1 MSKWIKKDTKVVVIT
16 GNDKGTSGTVIA
28 RNKNRVIVQ
37 GVNIRKKHM
46 KAKSQDRPSEI
57 IELEC
62 SIHISNVALCDDDG
76 KAVKVK
82 AITNGDKKELVI
94 AGNEKTVLRTISMKG
109 K

>member
-1 MSKWIKKDTKVVVIT
+1 MSKWIKKDTKVVVIA

-28 RNKNRVIVQ
+28 RKNDRVIVQ

-57 IELEC
+57 VQMEC
-62 SIHISNVALCDDDG
+62 AIHISNVALCDADG

-82 AITNGDKKELVI
+82 AINNGDKKELVI
-94 AGNEKTVLRTISMKG
+94 AGEQKTVLRTIKG